1 MSSSAREKLY
11 PPYIKKLYK
20 EKRGSSQGGSNF
32 KKCLEE
38 WAKTSEVD
46 EYIEKQKTPQREIV
60 QRLRSIILKTFL
72 DIKEEVKM
80 GVPWYEGK
88 FYLVALRDHVNLGFS
103 VKGLSA
109 QEMALFE
116 GKGQMM
122 RHVKFYSLGDVDE
135 ARVVKLLKLVAEKG
149 AGC

>member
-1 MSSSAREKLY
+1 
-11 PPYIKKLYK
+11 
-20 EKRGSSQGGSNF
+20 
-32 KKCLEE
+32 
-38 WAKTSEVD
+38 
-46 EYIEKQKTPQREIV
+46 
-60 QRLRSIILKTFL
+60 
-72 DIKEEVKM
+72 M

-103 VKGLSA
+103 VKGLSE
-109 QEMALFE
+109 QEMSLFE

-122 RHVKFYSLGDVDE
+122 RHMKFYSLMDVDE